1 MEQANDS
8 YMPYAFRL
16 AMIFAIISFV
26 GNLVIMYTVIGM
38 EPSMMMLLIP
48 SISGTVIC
56 LLAAVAGFLV
66 VRAYIKATNLRVPV
80 GKGAVIG
87 LVTGVLIAVVSG
99 VLGILW
105 DFVDPNITKNMMN
118 AMMSAIDTLP
128 EMNDAARQQA
138 EDQLMANDP
147 SQWSTRL
154 MGLGMSTLGF
164 GIVNMI
170 TGMIGAAVFS
180 KKDDTL

>member
-56 LLAAVAGFLV
+56 LLAAVAGLLV

-87 LVTGVLIAVVSG
+87 LVTGVLIAVVS
-99 VLGILW
+99 
-105 DFVDPNITKNMMN
+105 
-118 AMMSAIDTLP
+118 
-128 EMNDAARQQA
+128 
-138 EDQLMANDP
+138 
-147 SQWSTRL
+147 
-154 MGLGMSTLGF
+154 
-164 GIVNMI
+164 
-170 TGMIGAAVFS
+170 
-180 KKDDTL
+180 

>member
-1 MEQANDS
+1 
-8 YMPYAFRL
+8 
-16 AMIFAIISFV
+16 
-26 GNLVIMYTVIGM
+26 
-38 EPSMMMLLIP
+38 
-48 SISGTVIC
+48 
-56 LLAAVAGFLV
+56 
-66 VRAYIKATNLRVPV
+66 
-80 GKGAVIG
+80 
-87 LVTGVLIAVVSG
+87 
-99 VLGILW
+99 
-105 DFVDPNITKNMMN
+105 MN